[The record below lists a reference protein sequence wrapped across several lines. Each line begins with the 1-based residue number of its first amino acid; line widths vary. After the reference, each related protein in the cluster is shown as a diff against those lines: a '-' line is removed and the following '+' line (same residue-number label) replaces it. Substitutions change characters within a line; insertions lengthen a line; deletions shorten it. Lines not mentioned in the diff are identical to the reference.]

1 MVQAPGKHEQLPR
14 APAGGGE
21 AEQEGSPWRQNG
33 PAAAPQ
39 GERHGVRGQL
49 GRDKATR
56 PPGHWQWGR
65 ATAPRTA
72 KGQRDQAGS
81 LGELRALS

>member
-33 PAAAPQ
+33 TAAAPQ
-39 GERHGVRGQL
+39 GERHGVRGQ
-49 GRDKATR
+49 GHQATW
-56 PPGHWQWGR
+56 PLAAGTCHCPQDSEG
-65 ATAPRTA
+65 A
-72 KGQRDQAGS
+72 KGPGRV
-81 LGELRALS
+81 LG